1 MKNIRIENIR
11 NMHMNSK
18 SVTIFDVYVKQDEN
32 TYVFSEQRTLRGHI
46 KKEST
51 IIKKMS
57 NE

>member
-18 SVTIFDVYVKQDEN
+18 PVTIFDVYVKQDEN
-32 TYVFSEQRTLRGHI
+32 TYVFSEQRTLMGHI

-51 IIKKMS
+51 IIKKIG

>member
-11 NMHMNSK
+11 HMHMNNK
-18 SVTIFDVYVKQDEN
+18 PATIFDVYVKQDEN
-32 TYVFSEQRTLRGHI
+32 TYVFSEQRTLMGHI

>member
-11 NMHMNSK
+11 HMHMNNK
-18 SVTIFDVYVKQDEN
+18 PATIFDVYVKQDEN
-32 TYVFSEQRTLRGHI
+32 TYVFDGAKFIKGHI